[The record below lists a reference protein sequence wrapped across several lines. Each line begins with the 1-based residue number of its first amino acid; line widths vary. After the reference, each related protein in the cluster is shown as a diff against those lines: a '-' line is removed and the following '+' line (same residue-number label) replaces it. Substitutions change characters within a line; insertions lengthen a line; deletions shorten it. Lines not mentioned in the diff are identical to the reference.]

1 MLRGSVRVKGR
12 LLQKSLDRVSKASE
26 FADIVGEA
34 RVEATW
40 TGKAVVAAR
49 TYATGFVLGTC
60 LYGVYEEVERRSG
73 SHILGG
79 AAGGL
84 VHGSLSHLLSAETL
98 PKFTLDMRPLLRGMP
113 SAASR
118 DSVSHA
124 VLFSSYA
131 GMKRQLAG
139 SEQRPIEA
147 ETGGDE
153 AVSARPVLAVLGA
166 GSLAGAAQSLTASAV
181 SREPIQWRSVVRTA
195 PASGVAFAAYELGLA
210 LARGQGQADGASE

>member
-1 MLRGSVRVKGR
+1 VLRGSVRVKGR

-26 FADIVGEA
+26 LADIVGEA

-60 LYGVYEEVERRSG
+60 LYGVYEETERRSG
-73 SHILGG
+73 SHIVGG

-98 PKFTLDMRPLLRGMP
+98 PRFTLRGLP

-124 VLFSSYA
+124 ILFSSYA
-131 GMKRQLAG
+131 FLKRQLAG